1 MAQTSAKPDRTLV
14 VILVIIAALVVVA
27 LAVVFLRGTPA
38 PLDSGSPEGVV
49 QAYSAA
55 VIDGDTAAA
64 EAFLTQDLQ
73 NNCDRVDNGIMG
85 GIRVTLLSTKLATD
99 TARVRVSVVTNE
111 NGGPFGDPF
120 GGMDYSADD
129 TFVLVKEQGSWAIET
144 TPWQLTICVSNK
156 GN

>member
-55 VIDGDTAAA
+55 VIDGDTTAAG
-64 EAFLTQDLQ
+64 AFLAQDLQ

-85 GIRVTLLSTKLATD
+85 GIRVTLVSTKLGAD
-99 TARVRVSVVTNE
+99 TARVRVSVVTND
-111 NGGPFGDPF
+111 NGGPFG
-120 GGMDYSADD
+120 GMGYSADD